1 MIQVTGTGIQRRAD
15 RRTFLL
21 SAGLGAALAAPA
33 IARAQGRFPTRPVR
47 VICAYG
53 VGGTAD
59 VVSRILCNWM
69 SQNTGQQFVVENR
82 GGAAGTIAANAVV
95 NAPADGYTLLYDAT
109 AHSVNPSLFG
119 ARLPYN
125 TERQLM
131 PVFLSM
137 VAPNTINV
145 HRDFGA
151 RTVPELIAIAKASP
165 GGLDAGSTGVG
176 SAQHISLELF
186 NKMADVRINHVT
198 YRDTPAVRNDMLAR
212 RIALHLSNVPGSVPV
227 LQIPEARVLCH
238 AGIVPVEVLPGVE
251 AIATTLPGYE
261 TYEWNGIFAPA
272 GTSSEIIQY
281 LNTTFNRAIQAP
293 AVAELLRTL
302 GAVTRANTPDECAS
316 FRQAQIA
323 LHGSIVRDANIR
335 IE

>member
-1 MIQVTGTGIQRRAD
+1 MIPVTISRMRRRAVL
-15 RRTFLL
+15 F
-21 SAGLGAALAAPA
+21 SASLGATLGAPA
-33 IARAQGRFPTRPVR
+33 IARAQGRFPARPVR

-59 VVSRILCNWM
+59 VVARILCNWM

-95 NAPADGYTLLYDAT
+95 HAPADGYTLLYDAT

-125 TERQLM
+125 TERDLM

-145 HRDFGA
+145 HRDFEA
-151 RTVPELIAIAKASP
+151 RTVRELITLAKASP

-212 RIALHLSNVPGSVPV
+212 RIALHLANVPGSVPV
-227 LQIPEARVLCH
+227 LQMPEARVLCH
-238 AGIVPVEVLPGVE
+238 AGVVPVEVLPGVE
-251 AIATTLPGYE
+251 AIAATLPGYE

-272 GTSSEIIQY
+272 GTPGEVIRY
-281 LNTTFNRAIQAP
+281 LNTAFNRAIQAP
-293 AVAELLRTL
+293 AVAELLKTL
-302 GAVTRANTPDECAS
+302 GAVTRANTPDECAT
-316 FRQAQIA
+316 FRQEQIA
-323 LHGSIVRDANIR
+323 LHGRIVREANIR
-335 IE
+335 VE

>member
-1 MIQVTGTGIQRRAD
+1 MTHITGHGSFNRPT
-15 RRTFLL
+15 RRTVLL
-21 SAGLGAALAAPA
+21 SAAVGAALAAPA
-33 IARAQGRFPTRPVR
+33 IGRAQGRFPSRPVR

-69 SQNTGQQFVVENR
+69 SQNTGQQFLVENR
-82 GGAAGTIAANAVV
+82 PGAAGTIAASAVV
-95 NAPADGYTLLYDAT
+95 NAAADGYTLLYDAT
-109 AHSVNPSLFG
+109 AHSVNPSMFG

-125 TERQLM
+125 TERQLL
-131 PVFLSM
+131 PIFLSM

-145 HRDFGA
+145 HRDFEA
-151 RTVPELIAIAKASP
+151 RTVRDLIAVAKAQP

-186 NKMADVRINHVT
+186 NKMADVRINHVI
-198 YRDTPAVRNDMLAR
+198 YRDTPTVRNDMLAR
-212 RIALHLSNVPGSVPV
+212 RIAMQLSNVPGSVPA
-227 LQIPEARVLCH
+227 LQIPQARVLCH

-251 AIATTLPGYE
+251 AIADTLSGYE

-272 GTSSEIIQY
+272 GTSAEIIQY

-293 AVAELLRTL
+293 AVADLLKTL
-302 GAVTRANTPDECAS
+302 GAVTRANTPEECAS
-316 FRQAQIA
+316 FRREQMA
-323 LHGSIVRDANIR
+323 LHGGIVRDANIR